1 MSTTR
6 IVQEEMHE
14 GRLICMVYEKRH
26 VSKLLFNGEEKLT
39 LKINMLVSMR
49 ESNIYERLFN
59 TDAD

>member
-1 MSTTR
+1 
-6 IVQEEMHE
+6 MHE